1 MFTKRHSLSGR
12 SKSPPLRRSR
22 RIALEHIQN
31 AGRPCSKSDD
41 GPQCYVCLRGEEAG
55 VLIKPCR
62 CTSKIHLGC
71 LDDIRNKTD
80 NPDNRTKCFIC
91 KFEYQFKT
99 GQTYWQKK
107 IKIILLFNILLCISL
122 FINVIIYAFIIG
134 ISYTIFQSLPINI
147 KEFIIYIYNLIHRGI
162 IVNLINDGMMTLLLR
177 VNNISRYLLK
187 YKKIIISILNFICVH
202 YYDILIKD
210 SNIEWGAYYS
220 SIIVF
225 CGLCGFCLLVSTHQ
239 TYLKLELYIADLIKI
254 STNDIIYE

>member
-1 MFTKRHSLSGR
+1 MFAKRPSLSGR

-22 RIALEHIQN
+22 RIAEKDIQN
-31 AGRPCSKSDD
+31 ADRPCSNSDD
-41 GPQCYVCLRGEEAG
+41 GPQCYVCLLGEDAG
-55 VLIKPCR
+55 PLIKPCK
-62 CTSKIHLGC
+62 CSEIHLEC
-71 LDDIRNKTD
+71 LDKLRKNTD
-80 NPDNRTKCFIC
+80 NPDDRTECFMC

-99 GQTYWQKK
+99 GQTDWQKK
-107 IKIILLFNILLCISL
+107 IKIIQSIKRLSCISL

-147 KEFIIYIYNLIHRGI
+147 KEFIIYIYNLIHSGI

-187 YKKIIISILNFICVH
+187 YKKIIISILNFICIR

-225 CGLCGFCLLVSTHQ
+225 CGLCGFCLLVSTHRI
-239 TYLKLELYIADLIKI
+239 YLKLELYIADLIKI
-254 STNDIIYE
+254 PTYDIIYE